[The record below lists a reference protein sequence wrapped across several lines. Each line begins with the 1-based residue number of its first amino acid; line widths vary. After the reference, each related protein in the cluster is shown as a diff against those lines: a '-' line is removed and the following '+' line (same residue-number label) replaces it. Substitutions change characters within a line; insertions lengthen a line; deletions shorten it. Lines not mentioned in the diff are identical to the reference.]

1 MENIQSFEE
10 FLAISSSNVPLGIF
24 VINIILTAVFASLLR
39 WMYIV
44 YGVSISNRRVFAKNF
59 VIISLATML
68 IITIVKSSLA
78 LSLGLVGALSIVRFR
93 AAIKEPEELSYLFL
107 AIAIGLGF
115 GANQSIL
122 TFIGF
127 LFIAIVIILN
137 NLFSTKT
144 LFGRLKEKP
153 NIYVQIS
160 SESKESISL
169 GKIVSVLNKFCNAV
183 DLKRLDENNKLFE
196 ASFLVEFDGYEKL
209 DLTKK
214 ALKEIDKSM
223 TFSFIDYNQPL

>member
-10 FLAISSSNVPLGIF
+10 FLAISSSNVPLSNF
-24 VINIILTAVFASLLR
+24 FKNMLLTAIFDSLLR

-44 YGVSISNRRVFAKNF
+44 YGVSISNRRIFAKNF

-122 TFIGF
+122 TFVGF
-127 LFIAIVIILN
+127 ILIALVIILN
-137 NLFSTKT
+137 HFFATKS
-144 LFGRLKEKP
+144 LFGSLSEKP

-160 SESKESISL
+160 SEDKDSISL
-169 GKIVSVLNKFCNAV
+169 EKIASVLKKFCNAV
-183 DLKRLDENNKLFE
+183 DLKRLDETNRLFE

-209 DLTKK
+209 DATKK
-214 ALKEIDKSM
+214 ALQEIDESI